1 MRGLTIGGL
10 TQAAVSGGVRMKRF
24 LLALSTT
31 SALALPTATASA
43 CPVGKLCGQTII
55 ATIKQTDAS
64 GSSRE
69 NEQRL
74 FITPQGEV
82 QTFEWMGN
90 QQVAISCTRAGKM
103 TSNTCPGRS
112 CIESDA
118 NGILDMAERRM
129 TCRYEWN
136 GASQTL
142 TMVSNGALRL
152 VRRSL
157 GTPGVTRENFPKHDG
172 VTVLAQVQT
181 FEIQGVNT
189 ISFSGGSCRFA
200 GRSSGTGVVRL
211 MNEWAQPVT
220 SNSAGTSATLESTSC
235 EVRRGRLSRN

>member
-1 MRGLTIGGL
+1 M
-10 TQAAVSGGVRMKRF
+10 RF
-24 LLALSTT
+24 LIAMSTLALLTAP
-31 SALALPTATASA
+31 ALA
-43 CPVGKLCGQTII
+43 CPVGKLCGQTIV

-64 GSSRE
+64 GNSRE

-90 QQVAISCTRAGKM
+90 QQVAIACTRAGKT
-103 TSNTCPGRS
+103 TSNTCPGKS

-118 NGILDMAERRM
+118 NGILDMAEVRM
-129 TCRYEWN
+129 TCRYEWS
-136 GASQTL
+136 AVSQTL
-142 TMVSNGALRL
+142 TMISNGGIRL

-181 FEIQGVNT
+181 FEIQGANT
-189 ISFSGGSCRFA
+189 IIFSGSSCRFA
-200 GRSSGTGVVRL
+200 GRSSGNGVVRL

-220 SNSAGTSATLESTSC
+220 SSSAGTSATLESISC